1 MSEPF
6 SSIAEPERSPT
17 VELVAGYLA
26 SLAIFAS
33 LISLAWHPI
42 RLLAPALPAVP
53 GIVLR
58 ADAGGHPRTRLGPR
72 LRLDR
77 VVDDRAE
84 IDDGDLQDHHQEDD
98 FPDRV
103 RAHEVSLPGLDA
115 SNLWI
120 WEYP

>member
-1 MSEPF
+1 MTPL
-6 SSIAEPERSPT
+6 PERAPGDGPRGGPCG
-17 VELVAGYLA
+17 AA
-26 SLAIFAS
+26 MRPPRPDA
-33 LISLAWHPI
+33 P
-42 RLLAPALPAVP
+42 APALPAIP